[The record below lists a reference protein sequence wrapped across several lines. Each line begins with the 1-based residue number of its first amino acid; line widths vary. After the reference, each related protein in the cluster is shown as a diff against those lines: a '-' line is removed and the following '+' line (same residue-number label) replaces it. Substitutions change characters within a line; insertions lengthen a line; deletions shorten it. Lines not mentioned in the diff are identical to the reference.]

1 MTFSDVVEAIKSLSS
16 EEKLE
21 IQLLL
26 QQYLREERR
35 EEIYQNFQAAQ
46 IEQQNSELNNPD
58 TNRPF
63 CAAAIVSNIGSEV
76 TILKEEKY
84 FSGHKE
90 ADDYYHF
97 GFSWVAGSK

>member
-46 IEQQNSELNNPD
+46 VEQQNSELK
-58 TNRPF
+58 F
-63 CAAAIVSNIGSEV
+63 SSNIDE
-76 TILKEEKY
+76 LRQLLEE
-84 FSGHKE
+84 
-90 ADDYYHF
+90 
-97 GFSWVAGSK
+97 

>member
-26 QQYLREERR
+26 QQYLRQERR

-46 IEQQNSELNNPD
+46 VEQQNTKLKFSSNMDEL
-58 TNRPF
+58 RQL
-63 CAAAIVSNIGSEV
+63 I
-76 TILKEEKY
+76 KE
-84 FSGHKE
+84 
-90 ADDYYHF
+90 
-97 GFSWVAGSK
+97 